1 MKSINELKNDCYK
14 FMDMIQ
20 EVHKK
25 LDDNLLKYE
34 KHPRETQFWL
44 FEDNFNDDDE
54 DLDMDFE
61 DDEEEFD
68 DDDDL
73 FDPQEIK
80 ELEERYKL
88 YIANKE
94 GLADERLKLC
104 MEIYNI
110 NLEFDKWAI
119 KSGLTQFEIDFII
132 KDYPFKEAKWCSN
145 EIVHEVTNKTIE
157 LADEKEI
164 EMKINNAKRVMEVF
178 KDMDDFHPELD
189 EYLDDIRFIN
199 KNIRHRD
206 IDEEYDGCWGIYV
219 MDMLEN
225 RHLYVPHCEPFELAV
240 MKIMQEV
247 DDVFLYLCKADLV

>member
-1 MKSINELKNDCYK
+1 MKNINELKIVCYK

-44 FEDNFNDDDE
+44 FEDIFNDDDE
-54 DLDMDFE
+54 DLDIEFK
-61 DDEEEFD
+61 DDVEEFD
-68 DDDDL
+68 EDL
-73 FDPQEIK
+73 FYPQETK

-88 YIANKE
+88 YMANKE

-119 KSGLTQFEIDFII
+119 KAGLTQSEIDDII
-132 KDYPFKEAKWCSN
+132 KDYPFKEANWCSN
-145 EIVHEVTNKTIE
+145 EIIHEVTDKTIE
-157 LADEKEI
+157 LANEKEI

-189 EYLDDIRFIN
+189 EYLDNIRFIN

-206 IDEEYDGCWGIYV
+206 NDENYDGCWGIYV

-247 DDVFLYLCKADLV
+247 DDVFLYLCKAGLV

>member
-1 MKSINELKNDCYK
+1 MKNINELKNGCYK
-14 FMDMIQ
+14 FMDMLQ

-68 DDDDL
+68 DDDL

-119 KSGLTQFEIDFII
+119 KAGLTQSEVDDII

-145 EIVHEVTNKTIE
+145 EIVYEVTNKSIE

-164 EMKINNAKRVMEVF
+164 EMKIDNAKRVMEVF

-189 EYLDDIRFIN
+189 EYLDNIRFIN

-206 IDEEYDGCWGIYV
+206 NDEEYDGCWGIYV

>member
-14 FMDMIQ
+14 FMDMLQ

-68 DDDDL
+68 DDDL

-94 GLADERLKLC
+94 GLVDERLKLC

-119 KSGLTQFEIDFII
+119 KSGLTQFEIDLII

-145 EIVHEVTNKTIE
+145 EIVYEVKNKTIE

-178 KDMDDFHPELD
+178 KDMDDYHPELD
-189 EYLDDIRFIN
+189 EYLDNIRFIN
-199 KNIRHRD
+199 KNIRHQD
-206 IDEEYDGCWGIYV
+206 NDENYDGCWGIYV

-225 RHLYVPHCEPFELAV
+225 RHLFVPHCEPFELAV

-247 DDVFLYLCKADLV
+247 DDVFLYLCKAGLV